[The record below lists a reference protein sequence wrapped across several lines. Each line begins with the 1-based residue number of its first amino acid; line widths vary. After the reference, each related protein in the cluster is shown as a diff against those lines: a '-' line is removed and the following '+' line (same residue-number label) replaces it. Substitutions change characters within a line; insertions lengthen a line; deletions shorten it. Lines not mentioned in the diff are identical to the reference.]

1 MSSQE
6 VVDFIRLKVSEG
18 NELPEIGEML
28 CDYCMAPDPDPP
40 MHHCEHEDGCR
51 HLSDGCDNM
60 TVLII
65 AILNGRSI
73 DEWRAW
79 VTDRVKQKY
88 GYETPRSVPQLYNKY
103 RLEKFNA
110 RRARQEG
117 KDPKAAEGSKPS
129 SSESS
134 DSESSEEY

>member
-1 MSSQE
+1 MSSQK

-28 CDYCMAPDPDPP
+28 CDYCLAPDSELPGHNCDD
-40 MHHCEHEDGCR
+40 EDGCR
-51 HLSDGCDNM
+51 HMSNGCDNM

-65 AILNGRSI
+65 AILKGRTI
-73 DEWRAW
+73 DDWRAW

-88 GYETPRSVPQLYNKY
+88 GYETPGSVPRLYDQY
-103 RLEKFNA
+103 RLNKFNA
-110 RRARQEG
+110 QRARQEG
-117 KDPKAAEGSKPS
+117 KAAEEGSEFS

-134 DSESSEEY
+134 DSESSEESS